1 MTETALTPVVVR
13 GYSESRFQRKLARF
27 ARIAGRIVVERALRL
42 YYAARDP
49 HTPPSAKKIIY
60 AALAYFIVPFDLI
73 PDLIPGIGF
82 VDDLGTL
89 VAALLA
95 VSAYVS
101 PEIKAHARAKTI
113 EWLGEA

>member
-27 ARIAGRIVVERALRL
+27 ARIAGRVVVERALRL
-42 YYAARDP
+42 Y
-49 HTPPSAKKIIY
+49 Y

-101 PEIKAHARAKTI
+101 PEIKARARAKTI